1 MISVPPPLGHVVCIL
16 TRAMLPPYIIDQLR
30 RRERAKKSK
39 AREEQPRVE
48 IPVPLLPA
56 EPKSEEPEDRGV
68 TIIDVF

>member
-1 MISVPPPLGHVVCIL
+1 MHSHK
-16 TRAMLPPYIIDQLR
+16 AMLPPYIIEELR

-48 IPVPLLPA
+48 IPLPPTP
-56 EPKSEEPEDRGV
+56 PKPPSEEAADRGV